1 MRFIIILQNF
11 RNDTFEWEWKR
22 PIDRQNKLT
31 DTEKATRNFGNKQNT
46 TRHLINDQLL
56 KKENRKKDYEH
67 VHRKDSTMEMGT
79 ISNLYFSED
88 TFYEFEHKRLGKEV
102 NTYGKSA
109 VFNQRGLS
117 WKDFGR
123 VTRTCRCFHKASFSS
138 VPQM

>member
-1 MRFIIILQNF
+1 M
-11 RNDTFEWEWKR
+11 
-22 PIDRQNKLT
+22 
-31 DTEKATRNFGNKQNT
+31 
-46 TRHLINDQLL
+46 INDQLL

-117 WKDFGR
+117 
-123 VTRTCRCFHKASFSS
+123 
-138 VPQM
+138 